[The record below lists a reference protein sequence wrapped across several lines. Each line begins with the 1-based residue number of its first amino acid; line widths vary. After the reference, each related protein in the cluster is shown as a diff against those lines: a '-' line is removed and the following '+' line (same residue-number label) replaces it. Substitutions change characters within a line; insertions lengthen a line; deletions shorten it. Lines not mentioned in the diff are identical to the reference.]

1 MPHEPLVGS
10 DPMEMP
16 EPEEPLH
23 SPLRYVTSGIGCGC
37 GCLGMLVVL
46 ASSVALVAIPLEM
59 YSEGPGNAGMLGVL
73 GAITGLLICG
83 TGLAAYVGSL
93 FMD

>member
-1 MPHEPLVGS
+1 
-10 DPMEMP
+10 
-16 EPEEPLH
+16 
-23 SPLRYVTSGIGCGC
+23 
-37 GCLGMLVVL
+37 MLVVL